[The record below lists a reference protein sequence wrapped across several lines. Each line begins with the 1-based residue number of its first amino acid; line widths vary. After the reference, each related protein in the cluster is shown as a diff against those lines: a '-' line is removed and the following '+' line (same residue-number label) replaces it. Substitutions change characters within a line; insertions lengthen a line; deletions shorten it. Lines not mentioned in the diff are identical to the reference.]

1 MLMSRAVC
9 ETEMSPSVTSPDKPV
24 PPTPPEGRMTRQ
36 APGPP
41 SLSRP
46 LLWVAIA
53 AVALG
58 SAAFAATQVAGPVAA
73 HAKETYSAASAWY
86 SEVGPPVLGKAS
98 LAGGWGP
105 AGLAFSFQTTTPTT
119 TPMSP
124 AQIEAAPLEDAMK
137 MIEGMSN
144 PEVAH
149 VFEEMGTG
157 KVIKMMGKMDLP
169 KASHIWGEMEPV
181 KAGAVFEEVPDK
193 MATQIVGILPEPTLV
208 PRLPEVSAGKLWRI
222 PLEVLID
229 NLPSVPVTHLDS
241 WNRPDVDAD
250 LPPPVQTLVS
260 ETSTVYSLPEARE
273 AKWALMLGSPAPF
286 TAIWAKFKRASAE
299 VRLRVDDL
307 AGQPEGTPTLP
318 RGRVSD
324 RFLRVS
330 LENMQADAIS
340 VVAATAFVQK
350 SWIDANQIQKWSI
363 QFNRLDEAANT
374 WVPFPSKR
382 MAEDAERVYFSVVV
396 PGFSTLAITGSREL
410 PEQVFTVTDLDIQPR
425 LATPGEP
432 ITISAKVV
440 NSGEE
445 PAVFPADLWI
455 NQSIEATTPIL
466 VEAGGTAEFAF
477 TVARP
482 AGQYR
487 VRIERA
493 LLDFTVAAP
502 RAPVRDTRLLMAAV
516 VALATLVLLGASSL
530 AAWRR

>member
-1 MLMSRAVC
+1 
-9 ETEMSPSVTSPDKPV
+9 
-24 PPTPPEGRMTRQ
+24 MTRQ
-36 APGPP
+36 APGPASV
-41 SLSRP
+41 SLRT
-46 LLWVAIA
+46 LFWVAIA

-58 SAAFAATQVAGPVAA
+58 SATFAATQVAGPVAA

-86 SEVGPPVLGKAS
+86 SEARPPALGKTS

-105 AGLAFSFQTTTPTT
+105 AGLALSFQTTTPTT

-124 AQIEAAPLEDAMK
+124 AQIEAAPLEEAMK

-144 PEVAH
+144 PEIAH

-157 KVIKMMGKMDLP
+157 KVRKMMGKMDLP
-169 KASHIWGEMEPV
+169 KASHVWGHMEPV
-181 KAGAVFEEVPDK
+181 KAGAVFEEVSDE
-193 MATQIVGILPEPTLV
+193 MATQIVGVLPELTRV

-222 PLEVLID
+222 PLEVLIL

-299 VRLRVDDL
+299 VR
-307 AGQPEGTPTLP
+307 
-318 RGRVSD
+318 
-324 RFLRVS
+324 
-330 LENMQADAIS
+330 
-340 VVAATAFVQK
+340 
-350 SWIDANQIQKWSI
+350 
-363 QFNRLDEAANT
+363 
-374 WVPFPSKR
+374 
-382 MAEDAERVYFSVVV
+382 FSVVV

-410 PEQVFTVTDLDIQPR
+410 PEQFFTVTDLDFQPR
-425 LATPGEP
+425 LATPGEL

-440 NSGEE
+440 NSGER

-466 VEAGGTAEFAF
+466 VEAGGTAEFEF

-482 AGQYR
+482 AGEYR

-502 RAPVRDTRLLMAAV
+502 RAPVRDTRLLMGAV
-516 VALATLVLLGASSL
+516 VALATLALLGASLL